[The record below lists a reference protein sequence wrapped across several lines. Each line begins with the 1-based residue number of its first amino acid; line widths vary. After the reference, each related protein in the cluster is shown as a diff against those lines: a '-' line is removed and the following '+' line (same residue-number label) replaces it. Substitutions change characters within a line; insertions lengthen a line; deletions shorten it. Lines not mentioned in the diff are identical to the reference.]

1 MARSKAEKV
10 STDRTPARALL
21 LPYERNLTEY
31 EALVASARPVRVFA
45 VDPGVANIA
54 SCFIQFDGDAITET
68 VSNKFEMPKFQ
79 TVFARLYYIER
90 ALSNWIAAYKPDVI
104 VKEGIAHYMKFG
116 VADAGRIQH
125 LIERLAFEHG
135 VPYVTVSPSV
145 MRAFVGSKEKSDTKL
160 KVWQRWGVQF
170 DSEDETDAFA
180 IGMTGRALLTGE
192 WAIKPKSKPKKKA
205 A

>member
-31 EALVASARPVRVFA
+31 EALVPSPAARRIFGI
-45 VDPGVANIA
+45 DPGTGNVATCLIDLNADGKIIGTIA
-54 SCFIQFDGDAITET
+54 NKYDA
-68 VSNKFEMPKFQ
+68 PKFQ
-79 TVFARLYYIER
+79 TVFAKVYYIER
-90 ALSNWIAAYKPDVI
+90 ALANWITEYKPDLI
-104 VKEGIAHYMKFG
+104 VKEGIAYAPNG
-116 VADAGRIQH
+116 VALAGRLQH
-125 LIERLAFEHG
+125 IFERLAFEHS
-135 VPYVTVSPSV
+135 VPYVTVNPST

-160 KVWQRWGVQF
+160 RVWQRWGVQF

-192 WAIKPKSKPKKKA
+192 WAMKPKKKPKKKA

>member
-1 MARSKAEKV
+1 MARKKTEKV
-10 STDRTPARALL
+10 STDRTPSRALL

-31 EALVASARPVRVFA
+31 EALVPPTDPQTIFA
-45 VDPGVANIA
+45 IDPGVGNIA
-54 SCFIQFDGDAITET
+54 SCLMMLSGMSIVEAIA
-68 VSNKFEMPKFQ
+68 NKFEVPTFQ
-79 TVFARLYYIER
+79 TVFARLYYIEK
-90 ALSNWIAAYKPDVI
+90 ALSNWITTYKPDLI

-135 VPYVTVSPSV
+135 IPYVTVAPTT
-145 MRAFVGSKEKSDTKL
+145 MRSYVGSKEKSDTKL
-160 KVWQRWGVQF
+160 RVWQKWAVQF

-180 IGMTGRALLTGE
+180 IGMTGRAILTGE